1 MNREQRRKLNK
12 KYHINYNKNKWD
24 IIEKEWN
31 KKQQKIIKEENKD
44 ILTVEPAVENKN
56 INNGK

>member
-56 INNGK
+56 INNGE